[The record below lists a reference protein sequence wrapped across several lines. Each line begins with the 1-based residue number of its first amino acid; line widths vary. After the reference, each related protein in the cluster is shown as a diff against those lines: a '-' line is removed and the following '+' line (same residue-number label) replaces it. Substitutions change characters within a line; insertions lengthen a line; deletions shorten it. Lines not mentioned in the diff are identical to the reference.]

1 MSGDR
6 ITRHN
11 SLRNL
16 LDRFASDG
24 LLSPVLEKQGI
35 LGPTIGRRPGDVTL
49 PLWADGKG
57 LAIDVAVTC
66 PLQKAS
72 VRQFNPC
79 EEYASTKKHGK
90 YDKGFEG
97 VNYLFCAMVWET
109 LGAINE
115 EGEEVLREVF
125 RFAASAWAVSSAPS
139 AGDRGHACPAA
150 FSAASRSPSCCA
162 SMVTNSGGLIP

>member
-1 MSGDR
+1 
-6 ITRHN
+6 
-11 SLRNL
+11 
-16 LDRFASDG
+16 
-24 LLSPVLEKQGI
+24 
-35 LGPTIGRRPGDVTL
+35 VTL

-97 VNYLFCAMVWET
+97 VNYLFCAMVWA

-125 RFAASAWAVSSAPS
+125 RFAAKRLGREFSSFCGRSWARV
-139 AGDRGHACPAA
+139 
-150 FSAASRSPSCCA
+150 SCCLQRCV
-162 SMVTNSGGLIP
+162 SQSILLRIDGHEFRRPDSLTSLNWS